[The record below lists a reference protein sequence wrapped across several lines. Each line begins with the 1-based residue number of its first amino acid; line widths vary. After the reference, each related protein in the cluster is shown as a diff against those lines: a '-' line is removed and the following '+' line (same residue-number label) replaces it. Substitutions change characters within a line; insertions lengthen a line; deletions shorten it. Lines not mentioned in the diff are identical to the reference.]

1 MRIVGIII
9 EANPFHNGHTYLI
22 EQCKKQLKPD
32 LLVAVCSGYF
42 TMRGEI
48 SVLSKYDKTQILL
61 DSGFDIVIDLP
72 TICYLNSSKK
82 FAENSINLL
91 NQACITDLVFG
102 VENCT
107 QDQLSE
113 IINIEESSS
122 FHKRYLKNTK
132 ILYSNKLS
140 YAKTIEEISN
150 NKLLSEISLLP
161 NNTLALEYLKAI
173 KKINPNIVPHA
184 IKRIG
189 SDDNQTNITAYPS
202 GTALRKALT
211 EHINIDNYITYSSK
225 LFIDINKAYSNLNTL
240 YKQIKFNNEN
250 YQDIMLV
257 NEGIEHYI
265 IKLLNYNLTFD
276 ENINALANKK
286 YSKSRIRRTLLS
298 MFLKIPNIIEE
309 NIPLRILGFSKLGE
323 QYLNKLNNIIVNIK
337 QVNSYYIE
345 QEIKIA
351 KLYSLITNSDIT
363 ITEYMFPRKEK

>member
-9 EANPFHNGHTYLI
+9 EANPFHNGHAYLI
-22 EQCKKQLKPD
+22 EQCKEKLKPD
-32 LLVAVCSGYF
+32 LLIAVCSGYF

-61 DSGFDIVIDLP
+61 YSGFDIIIDLP

-82 FAENSINLL
+82 FAENSIYLL
-91 NQACITDLVFG
+91 NQAGITDLVFG

-107 QDQLSE
+107 LEQLSE
-113 IINIEESSS
+113 IIKIEESSS
-122 FHKRYLKNTK
+122 FHEKYLMNTK
-132 ILYSNKLS
+132 VLYSNKLS
-140 YAKTIEEISN
+140 YAKTIEDISN
-150 NKLLSEISLLP
+150 NKFLAEISLLP

-173 KKINPNIVPHA
+173 KKINPNIIPHS

-189 SDDNQTNITAYPS
+189 SNDNQTTITDYPS
-202 GTALRKALT
+202 GTALRKALYEKT
-211 EHINIDNYITYSSK
+211 NIDNFITYSSN
-225 LFIDINKAYSNLNTL
+225 LFININKAYSNLNTL
-240 YKQIKFNNEN
+240 YKQLKFNNEN

-265 IKLLNYNLTFD
+265 IKTLNYSLSFD

-286 YSKSRIRRTLLS
+286 YSKSRIRRTLLA
-298 MFLKIPNIIEE
+298 MFLRIPNIVES
-309 NIPLRILGFSKLGE
+309 NIPLRILGFSKSGE
-323 QYLNKLNNIIVNIK
+323 KYLNKLNNIIVNIK
-337 QVNSYYIE
+337 QSNSYYID